1 MILPLVYYP
10 DARLRAKGAPV
21 KAIDDTLRAFARDM
35 LETMEQHEGVGL
47 AAQQVG
53 KALQFAVI
61 DITGIDD
68 EARPSTMTVKGQA
81 VNPEDHMPL
90 FLINP
95 VVTGTKA
102 KERGSEG
109 CLSIPGLRTDVGRSK
124 RVTVKTVT
132 LDGEPLEF
140 EATGLLAVAIQHE
153 TDHLHG
159 KLFIDLLTPAERA
172 AVKDELDAIVEK
184 YGPKE

>member
-1 MILPLVYYP
+1 MVLPLVYYP

-21 KAIDDTLRAFARDM
+21 TKIDAALLKLAEDM
-35 LETMEQHEGVGL
+35 VETMNHHEGVGL
-47 AAQQVG
+47 AAQQIG
-53 KALQFAVI
+53 KAIQFAVV
-61 DITGIDD
+61 DVAGIDD
-68 EARPSTMTVKGQA
+68 RPSTMSIGGQP
-81 VNPEDHMPL
+81 VNVDDHMPL

-109 CLSIPGLRTDVGRSK
+109 CLSIPGLRTEVARSR
-124 RVTVKTVT
+124 RVEVRTTT
-132 LDGEPLEF
+132 LDGGTLEF

-159 KLFIDLLTPAERA
+159 KLFTDLLSPAERA
-172 AVKDELDAIVEK
+172 AVKDDLDQIAAK
-184 YGPKE
+184 YGPKA

>member
-1 MILPLVYYP
+1 MILPLVYHP
-10 DARLRAKGAPV
+10 DTRLRAKGSPIRT
-21 KAIDDTLRAFARDM
+21 IDDSLRQLAADM
-35 LETMEQHEGVGL
+35 LETMEHHEGVGL

-53 KALQFAVI
+53 RAIQFAIV
-61 DITGIDD
+61 DVSGIED
-68 EARPSTMTVKGQA
+68 RPSTMTVKGQA
-81 VNPEDHMPL
+81 VNPDDYMPL

-109 CLSIPGLRTDVGRSK
+109 CLSIPGLRTDVARSR
-124 RVTVKTVT
+124 RVEVKTLT
-132 LDGEPLEF
+132 LEGETLEF

-159 KLFIDLLTPAERA
+159 KLFIDLLSPAERA
-172 AVKDELDAIVEK
+172 EVKEELDEIMAK
-184 YGPKE
+184 YGPKS

>member
-10 DARLRAKGAPV
+10 DARLRAKGAPIKV
-21 KAIDDTLRAFARDM
+21 IDDTLRQLADDM
-35 LETMEQHEGVGL
+35 LDTMEKHEGVGL
-47 AAQQVG
+47 AAQQIG
-53 KALQFAVI
+53 QALQFAVV
-61 DITGIDD
+61 DVTGIDD
-68 EARPSTMTVKGQA
+68 RPSTMTIAGKA
-81 VNPEDHMPL
+81 VNPEDYMPL

-102 KERGSEG
+102 KEPGSEG
-109 CLSIPGLRTDVGRSK
+109 CLSIPGLRTDVNRSK
-124 RVTVKTVT
+124 RVEVKTMTMEGKV
-132 LDGEPLEF
+132 LEF

-159 KLFIDLLTPAERA
+159 KLFIDLLSPAERA
-172 AVKDELDAIVEK
+172 DVKDELDEIVEK